1 MTNSNLVS
9 LFCDKDTNISRKELA
24 MRYVNLY
31 FVIVGGLAN
40 ITNDMILKAIEQL
53 KTNKKLYRQSVK
65 FHINKAEASSRVVV
79 SSFRQGSFEVGA
91 MTIYDTLLVEIK
103 NVLSYDIICQQTTIS
118 NLLLKAKA
126 DNVYIKSAILV
137 ALQFARLQDYL
148 SKEIEALVNSQ
159 GFRGNMINRT
169 FSTQLYGAAKELEDT
184 ACVIMP
190 EDDVCDIFDDTI
202 VIRSIDVIVNRITNM
217 AYLNKAFSKC
227 VNAYNL
233 PSSVGEEF
241 NNAYTEWTEMQTNIL
256 KKRYHFDTDEHIAKI
271 LGRSVG
277 SIKAKARR
285 LGLKRKTN

>member
-9 LFCDKDTNISRKELA
+9 LFYDKDTNISRKELA

-53 KTNKKLYRQSVK
+53 KTNKKLYRQSIK

-118 NLLLKAKA
+118 NLLLKAKT
-126 DNVYIKSAILV
+126 DNVYIKTAILT

-184 ACVIMP
+184 AYAIMP
-190 EDDVCDIFDDTI
+190 EDDVCDIFDDNI
-202 VIRSIDVIVNRITNM
+202 VKRSIDVIVNRITNM
-217 AYLNKAFSKC
+217 DYLNQASSKC

-241 NNAYTEWTEMQTNIL
+241 NNAYTEWTEMQTNLL

>member
-9 LFCDKDTNISRKELA
+9 LFYDKDTNISRKELA

-31 FVIVGGLAN
+31 FIIVGGLAN

-118 NLLLKAKA
+118 NLLLKAKT
-126 DNVYIKSAILV
+126 DNVYIKTAILT

-148 SKEIEALVNSQ
+148 SKELDALVNSQ
-159 GFRGNMINRT
+159 GFRGNMINYS
-169 FSTQLYGAAKELEDT
+169 FSNQLYGTAKELEDT
-184 ACVIMP
+184 IYNIMS
-190 EDDVCDIFDDTI
+190 ETEVCDIFDDTI
-202 VIRSIDVIVNRITNM
+202 VKRSIDVIVNRITNM
-217 AYLNKAFSKC
+217 DYLNKASSKC

-241 NNAYTEWTEMQTNIL
+241 NNAYTEWTEMQTNLL

>member
-9 LFCDKDTNISRKELA
+9 LFYDKDTNISRKELA

-40 ITNDMILKAIEQL
+40 ITNDMILKAIDQL

-118 NLLLKAKA
+118 NLLLKAKT
-126 DNVYIKSAILV
+126 DNVYIKTAILT

-159 GFRGNMINRT
+159 GFRGNMINYS
-169 FSTQLYGAAKELEDT
+169 FSNQLYGTAKELEDT
-184 ACVIMP
+184 LYNIMS
-190 EDDVCDIFDDTI
+190 ETEVCDIFDDTI
-202 VIRSIDVIVNRITNM
+202 VKRSIDVIVNRITNM
-217 AYLNKAFSKC
+217 DYLNKASSKC

-241 NNAYTEWTEMQTNIL
+241 NNAYTEWTEMQTNLL

>member
-9 LFCDKDTNISRKELA
+9 LFYDKDTNISRKELA

-65 FHINKAEASSRVVV
+65 FHINRAEASSRVVV

-118 NLLLKAKA
+118 NLLLKAKT
-126 DNVYIKSAILV
+126 DNVYIKTAILT

-184 ACVIMP
+184 AYAIMP
-190 EDDVCDIFDDTI
+190 EDDVCDIFDDNI
-202 VIRSIDVIVNRITNM
+202 VKRSIDVIVNRITNM
-217 AYLNKAFSKC
+217 DYLNQASSKC

-241 NNAYTEWTEMQTNIL
+241 NNAYTEWTEMQTNLL

>member
-9 LFCDKDTNISRKELA
+9 LFYDNDTNISRKELA

-31 FVIVGGLAN
+31 FIIVGGLAN

-118 NLLLKAKA
+118 NLLLKAKT

-184 ACVIMP
+184 IYNIMS
-190 EDDVCDIFDDTI
+190 ETEVCDIFDDTI
-202 VIRSIDVIVNRITNM
+202 VKRSIDVIVNRITNM
-217 AYLNKAFSKC
+217 DYLNKASSKC

-241 NNAYTEWTEMQTNIL
+241 NNAYTEWTEMQTNLL

>member
-9 LFCDKDTNISRKELA
+9 LFYDKDTNISRKELA

-169 FSTQLYGAAKELEDT
+169 FSTQLYGTAKELEDT
-184 ACVIMP
+184 AYAIMP

-202 VIRSIDVIVNRITNM
+202 VKRSIDVIVNRITNM
-217 AYLNKAFSKC
+217 DYLNKASSKC

-241 NNAYTEWTEMQTNIL
+241 NNAYTEWTEMQTNLL

>member
-1 MTNSNLVS
+1 MTNNNLVS
-9 LFCDKDTNISRKELA
+9 LFYDKDTNLSRKELA

-91 MTIYDTLLVEIK
+91 MTIYDSLLQEIR
-103 NVLSYDIICQQTTIS
+103 NILSYDIVCQQTTIS

-184 ACVIMP
+184 AYAIMP
-190 EDDVCDIFDDTI
+190 EDDVCDILMI
-202 VIRSIDVIVNRITNM
+202 LS
-217 AYLNKAFSKC
+217 LNALLMLS
-227 VNAYNL
+227 
-233 PSSVGEEF
+233 
-241 NNAYTEWTEMQTNIL
+241 
-256 KKRYHFDTDEHIAKI
+256 
-271 LGRSVG
+271 
-277 SIKAKARR
+277 
-285 LGLKRKTN
+285 

>member
-9 LFCDKDTNISRKELA
+9 LFYDKDTNISRKELA

-40 ITNDMILKAIEQL
+40 ITNDMILYAIEQL

-118 NLLLKAKA
+118 NLLLKAKT
-126 DNVYIKSAILV
+126 DNVYIKTAVLV

-184 ACVIMP
+184 AYAIMP
-190 EDDVCDIFDDTI
+190 EDDVYDIFDDTI
-202 VIRSIDVIVNRITNM
+202 VKRSIDVIVNRITNM
-217 AYLNKAFSKC
+217 DYLNKASSKC

-241 NNAYTEWTEMQTNIL
+241 NNAYTEWTEMQTNLL

-285 LGLKRKTN
+285 LGLQRKTD

>member
-1 MTNSNLVS
+1 
-9 LFCDKDTNISRKELA
+9 

-118 NLLLKAKA
+118 NLLLIAKT
-126 DNVYIKSAILV
+126 DNVYINTAILTE
-137 ALQFARLQDYL
+137 LQFARPQDYL

-159 GFRGNMINRT
+159 GFRGNMINYS
-169 FSTQLYGAAKELEDT
+169 FSNQLYGTAKELEDT
-184 ACVIMP
+184 IYNIMS
-190 EDDVCDIFDDTI
+190 ETEVCDIFDDTI
-202 VIRSIDVIVNRITNM
+202 VKRSIDVIVNRITNM
-217 AYLNKAFSKC
+217 DYLNKASSKC

-241 NNAYTEWTEMQTNIL
+241 NNAYTEWTEMQTNLL

>member
-9 LFCDKDTNISRKELA
+9 LFYDKDTNISRKELA

-103 NVLSYDIICQQTTIS
+103 NLLSYDMICQQTTIS
-118 NLLLKAKA
+118 NLLLKAKT

-159 GFRGNMINRT
+159 GFRGNMINYS
-169 FSTQLYGAAKELEDT
+169 FSNQLYGTAKELEDT
-184 ACVIMP
+184 IYNIMS
-190 EDDVCDIFDDTI
+190 ETEVCDIFDDTI
-202 VIRSIDVIVNRITNM
+202 VKRSIDVIVNRITNM
-217 AYLNKAFSKC
+217 DYLNKASSKC

-241 NNAYTEWTEMQTNIL
+241 NNAYTEWTEMQTNLL

>member
-9 LFCDKDTNISRKELA
+9 LFYDKDTSISRKELA

-118 NLLLKAKA
+118 NLLLKAKT
-126 DNVYIKSAILV
+126 DNVYIKTAILT

-159 GFRGNMINRT
+159 GFRGNMINYS
-169 FSTQLYGAAKELEDT
+169 FSNQLYGTAKELEDILYN
-184 ACVIMP
+184 IMS
-190 EDDVCDIFDDTI
+190 ETEVCDIFDDTI
-202 VIRSIDVIVNRITNM
+202 VKRSIDVIVNRITNM
-217 AYLNKAFSKC
+217 DYLNKASSKC

-241 NNAYTEWTEMQTNIL
+241 NNAYTEWTEMQTNLL

>member
-9 LFCDKDTNISRKELA
+9 LFYDKDTNISRKELA

-53 KTNKKLYRQSVK
+53 KTNKKLYRQSIK

-118 NLLLKAKA
+118 NLLLKAKT
-126 DNVYIKSAILV
+126 DNVYIKTAILT

-184 ACVIMP
+184 AYAIMS

-202 VIRSIDVIVNRITNM
+202 VKRSIDVIVNRITNM
-217 AYLNKAFSKC
+217 DYLNKASSKC

-241 NNAYTEWTEMQTNIL
+241 NNAYTEWTEMQTNLL

>member
-9 LFCDKDTNISRKELA
+9 LFYDKDTNISRKELA

-31 FVIVGGLAN
+31 FIIVGGLAN

-118 NLLLKAKA
+118 NLLLKAKT
-126 DNVYIKSAILV
+126 DNVYIKTAILT

-159 GFRGNMINRT
+159 GFRGNMINYS
-169 FSTQLYGAAKELEDT
+169 FSNQLYGTAKELEDT
-184 ACVIMP
+184 IYNIMS
-190 EDDVCDIFDDTI
+190 ETEVCDIFDDTI

-217 AYLNKAFSKC
+217 DYLNKASSKC

-241 NNAYTEWTEMQTNIL
+241 NNAYTEWTEMQTNLL

-277 SIKAKARR
+277 SIKAKACR

>member
-9 LFCDKDTNISRKELA
+9 LFYDKDTNISRKELA

-118 NLLLKAKA
+118 NLLLKAKT

-159 GFRGNMINRT
+159 GFRGNMINYS
-169 FSTQLYGAAKELEDT
+169 FSNQLYGTAKELEDT
-184 ACVIMP
+184 IYNIMS
-190 EDDVCDIFDDTI
+190 ETEVCDIFDDTI
-202 VIRSIDVIVNRITNM
+202 VKRSIDVIVNRITNM
-217 AYLNKAFSKC
+217 DYLNKASSKC

-241 NNAYTEWTEMQTNIL
+241 NNAYTEWTEMQTNLL

>member
-9 LFCDKDTNISRKELA
+9 LFYDKDTNISRKELA

-118 NLLLKAKA
+118 NLLLKAKT

-159 GFRGNMINRT
+159 GFRGNMINYS
-169 FSTQLYGAAKELEDT
+169 FSNQLYGTAKELEDT
-184 ACVIMP
+184 IYNIMS
-190 EDDVCDIFDDTI
+190 ETEVCDIFDDTI
-202 VIRSIDVIVNRITNM
+202 VKRSIDVIVNRITNM
-217 AYLNKAFSKC
+217 DYLNKASSKC

>member
-9 LFCDKDTNISRKELA
+9 LFYDKDTNISRKELA

-79 SSFRQGSFEVGA
+79 SSFRQGS
-91 MTIYDTLLVEIK
+91 VEIK

-118 NLLLKAKA
+118 NLLLKAKT
-126 DNVYIKSAILV
+126 DNVYIKTAILT

-159 GFRGNMINRT
+159 GFRGNMINCS
-169 FSTQLYGAAKELEDT
+169 FSNQLYGAAKELEDT
-184 ACVIMP
+184 AYAIMP

-202 VIRSIDVIVNRITNM
+202 VKRSIDVIVNRITNM
-217 AYLNKAFSKC
+217 DYLNKALSKC

-241 NNAYTEWTEMQTNIL
+241 NNAYTEWTEMQTNLL

>member
-9 LFCDKDTNISRKELA
+9 LFYDKDTNISRKELA

-118 NLLLKAKA
+118 NLLLKAKT
-126 DNVYIKSAILV
+126 DNVYIKTAILT
-137 ALQFARLQDYL
+137 ALQFARLQDFL
-148 SKEIEALVNSQ
+148 SKNIEALVNSQ
-159 GFRGNMINRT
+159 GFRGNMINYS
-169 FSTQLYGAAKELEDT
+169 FSNQLYGTAKELEDT
-184 ACVIMP
+184 IYNIMS
-190 EDDVCDIFDDTI
+190 ETEVCDIFDDTI
-202 VIRSIDVIVNRITNM
+202 VKRSIDVIVNRITNM
-217 AYLNKAFSKC
+217 DYLNKASSKC

-241 NNAYTEWTEMQTNIL
+241 NNAYTEWTEMQTNLL

>member
-9 LFCDKDTNISRKELA
+9 LFYDKDTNISRKELA

-31 FVIVGGLAN
+31 FIIVGGLAN

-118 NLLLKAKA
+118 NLLLKAKT
-126 DNVYIKSAILV
+126 DNVYIKTAILT

-159 GFRGNMINRT
+159 GFRGNMINYS
-169 FSTQLYGAAKELEDT
+169 FSNQLYGTAKELEDT
-184 ACVIMP
+184 IYNIMS
-190 EDDVCDIFDDTI
+190 ETEVCDIFDDTI
-202 VIRSIDVIVNRITNM
+202 VKRSIDVIVNRITNM
-217 AYLNKAFSKC
+217 DYLNKAYSKC

-241 NNAYTEWTEMQTNIL
+241 NNAYTEWTEMQTNLL

>member
-9 LFCDKDTNISRKELA
+9 LFYDKDTNISRKELA

-118 NLLLKAKA
+118 NLLLKAKT
-126 DNVYIKSAILV
+126 DNVYIKTAILT

-184 ACVIMP
+184 AYAIMP

-202 VIRSIDVIVNRITNM
+202 VKRSIDVIVNRITNM
-217 AYLNKAFSKC
+217 DYLNKASSKC

-241 NNAYTEWTEMQTNIL
+241 NNAYTEWTEMQTNLL

>member
-9 LFCDKDTNISRKELA
+9 LFYDKDTNISRKELA

-118 NLLLKAKA
+118 NLLLKAKT
-126 DNVYIKSAILV
+126 DNVYIKTAILT

-159 GFRGNMINRT
+159 GFRGNMINYS
-169 FSTQLYGAAKELEDT
+169 FSNQLYGTAKELEDT
-184 ACVIMP
+184 IYNIMS
-190 EDDVCDIFDDTI
+190 ETEVCDIFDDTI
-202 VIRSIDVIVNRITNM
+202 VKRSIDVIVNRITNM
-217 AYLNKAFSKC
+217 DYLNKASSKC
-227 VNAYNL
+227 VNAYNP

-241 NNAYTEWTEMQTNIL
+241 NNAYTEWTEMQTNLL

>member
-9 LFCDKDTNISRKELA
+9 LFYDKDTNISRKELA

-118 NLLLKAKA
+118 NLLLKAKT
-126 DNVYIKSAILV
+126 DNVYIKTAILT
-137 ALQFARLQDYL
+137 ALQFARLQDFL

-184 ACVIMP
+184 AYAIMP

-202 VIRSIDVIVNRITNM
+202 VKRSIDVIVNRITNM
-217 AYLNKAFSKC
+217 DYLNKASSKC

-241 NNAYTEWTEMQTNIL
+241 NNAYTGWTEMQTNLL

>member
-9 LFCDKDTNISRKELA
+9 LFYDKDTNISRKELA

-118 NLLLKAKA
+118 NLLLKAKI
-126 DNVYIKSAILV
+126 DNVYIKTAILT

-159 GFRGNMINRT
+159 GFRGNMINYS
-169 FSTQLYGAAKELEDT
+169 FSNQLYGTAKELEDT
-184 ACVIMP
+184 IYNIMS
-190 EDDVCDIFDDTI
+190 ETEVCDIFDDTI
-202 VIRSIDVIVNRITNM
+202 VKRSIDVIVNRITNM
-217 AYLNKAFSKC
+217 DYLNKASSKC

-241 NNAYTEWTEMQTNIL
+241 NNAYTEWTEMQTNLL

>member
-9 LFCDKDTNISRKELA
+9 LFYDKDTNISRKELA

-118 NLLLKAKA
+118 NLLLKAKT

-159 GFRGNMINRT
+159 GFKGNMINYS
-169 FSTQLYGAAKELEDT
+169 FSNQLYGTAKELEDT
-184 ACVIMP
+184 IYNIMS
-190 EDDVCDIFDDTI
+190 ETEVCDIFDDTI
-202 VIRSIDVIVNRITNM
+202 VKRSIDVIVNRITNM
-217 AYLNKAFSKC
+217 DYLNKASSKC

-241 NNAYTEWTEMQTNIL
+241 NNAYTEWTEMQTNLL

>member
-9 LFCDKDTNISRKELA
+9 LFYDKDTNISRKELA

-31 FVIVGGLAN
+31 FIIVGGLAN

-118 NLLLKAKA
+118 NLLLKAKT
-126 DNVYIKSAILV
+126 DNVYTKTAILT

-159 GFRGNMINRT
+159 GFRGNMINYS
-169 FSTQLYGAAKELEDT
+169 FSNQLYGTAKELEDT
-184 ACVIMP
+184 IYNIMS
-190 EDDVCDIFDDTI
+190 ETEVCDIFDDTI
-202 VIRSIDVIVNRITNM
+202 VKRSIDVIVNRITNM
-217 AYLNKAFSKC
+217 DYLNKASSKC

-241 NNAYTEWTEMQTNIL
+241 NNAYTEWTEMQTNLL

-277 SIKAKARR
+277 SIKAKDRR

>member
-1 MTNSNLVS
+1 
-9 LFCDKDTNISRKELA
+9 
-24 MRYVNLY
+24 
-31 FVIVGGLAN
+31 
-40 ITNDMILKAIEQL
+40 MILQAIEQL
-53 KTNKKLYRQSVK
+53 KTNKKLYRQGTK
-65 FHINKAEASSRVVV
+65 YHINKAEATSRLIV

-103 NVLSYDIICQQTTIS
+103 NVLSYDIVCLQTTIS
-118 NLLLKAKA
+118 NLLLKAKT
-126 DNVYIKSAILV
+126 DNVYIKTAVLV

-159 GFRGNMINRT
+159 GFRGNMINSS
-169 FSTQLYGAAKELEDT
+169 FSSQLYGTAKELEDT
-184 ACVIMP
+184 IYNIMS
-190 EDDVCDIFDDTI
+190 ETDVCDIFDDTI
-202 VIRSIDVIVNRITNM
+202 VKRSIDVIINRITSM
-217 AYLNKAFSKC
+217 DYLNQASSKC

-241 NNAYTEWTEMQTNIL
+241 NNAYTEWTEMQTTLL

>member
-9 LFCDKDTNISRKELA
+9 LFYDKDTNISRKELA

-118 NLLLKAKA
+118 NLLLKAKT
-126 DNVYIKSAILV
+126 DNVYIKTAILT
-137 ALQFARLQDYL
+137 ALQFARLQDFL

-184 ACVIMP
+184 AYAIMP
-190 EDDVCDIFDDTI
+190 EDDVCDIFDDNI
-202 VIRSIDVIVNRITNM
+202 VKRSIDVIVNRITNM
-217 AYLNKAFSKC
+217 DYLNQASSKC

-241 NNAYTEWTEMQTNIL
+241 NNAYTEWTEMQTNLL

>member
-9 LFCDKDTNISRKELA
+9 LFYDKDTNISRKELA
-24 MRYVNLY
+24 MRYANLY

-40 ITNDMILKAIEQL
+40 ITNDMILQAIEQL
-53 KTNKKLYRQSVK
+53 KTNKKLYRQATK
-65 FHINKAEASSRVVV
+65 YHINKAEATSRLIV

-103 NVLSYDIICQQTTIS
+103 NVLSYDIVCLQTTIS
-118 NLLLKAKA
+118 NLLLKAKT
-126 DNVYIKSAILV
+126 DNVYIKTAVLV

-159 GFRGNMINRT
+159 GFRGNMINST
-169 FSTQLYGAAKELEDT
+169 FSTQLYGAAKELEDAAYT
-184 ACVIMP
+184 ILP

-202 VIRSIDVIVNRITNM
+202 VKRSIDVIINRITSM
-217 AYLNKAFSKC
+217 DYLNQASSKC

-241 NNAYTEWTEMQTNIL
+241 NNAYTEWTEMQTTLL

-285 LGLKRKTN
+285 LGLKRKIN

>member
-9 LFCDKDTNISRKELA
+9 LFYDKDTNISRKELA

-31 FVIVGGLAN
+31 FIIVGGLAN

-118 NLLLKAKA
+118 NLLLKAKI
-126 DNVYIKSAILV
+126 DNVYIKTAILT

-159 GFRGNMINRT
+159 GFRGNMINYS
-169 FSTQLYGAAKELEDT
+169 FSNQLYGTAKELEDT
-184 ACVIMP
+184 IYNIMS
-190 EDDVCDIFDDTI
+190 ETEVCDIFDDTI
-202 VIRSIDVIVNRITNM
+202 VKRSIDVIVNRITNM
-217 AYLNKAFSKC
+217 DYLNKASSKC

-241 NNAYTEWTEMQTNIL
+241 NNAYTEWTEMQTNLL

>member
-9 LFCDKDTNISRKELA
+9 LFYDKDTNISRKELA

-118 NLLLKAKA
+118 NLLLKAKT
-126 DNVYIKSAILV
+126 DNVYIKTAILT

-159 GFRGNMINRT
+159 GFRGNMINYS
-169 FSTQLYGAAKELEDT
+169 FSNQLYGTAKELEDT
-184 ACVIMP
+184 IYNIMS
-190 EDDVCDIFDDTI
+190 ETEVCDIFDDTI
-202 VIRSIDVIVNRITNM
+202 VKRSIDVIVNRITNM
-217 AYLNKAFSKC
+217 DYLNKASSKC

>member
-9 LFCDKDTNISRKELA
+9 LFYDKDTNISRKELA

-31 FVIVGGLAN
+31 FIIVGGLAN

-118 NLLLKAKA
+118 NLLLKAKT
-126 DNVYIKSAILV
+126 DNVYIKTAILT

-159 GFRGNMINRT
+159 GFKGNMINYS
-169 FSTQLYGAAKELEDT
+169 FSNQLYGTAKELEDT
-184 ACVIMP
+184 IYNIMS
-190 EDDVCDIFDDTI
+190 ETEVCDIFDDTI
-202 VIRSIDVIVNRITNM
+202 VKRSIDVIVNRITNM
-217 AYLNKAFSKC
+217 DYLNKASSKC

-241 NNAYTEWTEMQTNIL
+241 NNAYTEWTEMQTNLL

>member
-9 LFCDKDTNISRKELA
+9 LFYDKDTNISRKELA

-65 FHINKAEASSRVVV
+65 FHINRAEASSRVVV

-118 NLLLKAKA
+118 NLLLKAKT
-126 DNVYIKSAILV
+126 DNVYIKTAILT
-137 ALQFARLQDYL
+137 ALQFARLQDFL

-159 GFRGNMINRT
+159 GFRGNMINCS
-169 FSTQLYGAAKELEDT
+169 FSNQLYGTAKELEDT
-184 ACVIMP
+184 IYNIMS
-190 EDDVCDIFDDTI
+190 ETEVCDIFDDTI
-202 VIRSIDVIVNRITNM
+202 VKRSIDVIVNRITNM
-217 AYLNKAFSKC
+217 DYLNKASSKC

-241 NNAYTEWTEMQTNIL
+241 NNAYTEWTEMQTNLL

>member
-9 LFCDKDTNISRKELA
+9 LFYDKDTNISRKELA

-31 FVIVGGLAN
+31 FIIVGGLAN

-118 NLLLKAKA
+118 NLLLKAKT

-184 ACVIMP
+184 IYNIMS
-190 EDDVCDIFDDTI
+190 ETEVCDIFDDTI
-202 VIRSIDVIVNRITNM
+202 VKRSIDVIVNRITNM
-217 AYLNKAFSKC
+217 DYLNKASSKC

-241 NNAYTEWTEMQTNIL
+241 NNAYTEWTEMQTNLL

>member
-9 LFCDKDTNISRKELA
+9 LFYNKDTNISRKELA

-79 SSFRQGSFEVGA
+79 SSFRQGSYEVGA

-118 NLLLKAKA
+118 NLLLKAKT
-126 DNVYIKSAILV
+126 DNVYIKTAILT

-159 GFRGNMINRT
+159 GFRGNMINYS
-169 FSTQLYGAAKELEDT
+169 FSNQLYGTAKELEDT
-184 ACVIMP
+184 IYNIMS
-190 EDDVCDIFDDTI
+190 ETEVCDIFDDTI
-202 VIRSIDVIVNRITNM
+202 VKRSIDVIVNRITNM
-217 AYLNKAFSKC
+217 DYLNKASSKC

-241 NNAYTEWTEMQTNIL
+241 NNAYTEWTEMQTNLL

>member
-9 LFCDKDTNISRKELA
+9 LFYDKDTNISRKELA

-118 NLLLKAKA
+118 NLLLKAKT
-126 DNVYIKSAILV
+126 DNVYIKTAILT
-137 ALQFARLQDYL
+137 ALQFARLQDFL
-148 SKEIEALVNSQ
+148 SKNIEALVNSQ
-159 GFRGNMINRT
+159 GFRGNMINYS
-169 FSTQLYGAAKELEDT
+169 FSNQLYGTAKELEDT
-184 ACVIMP
+184 AYAIMP

-202 VIRSIDVIVNRITNM
+202 VKRSIDVIVNRITNM
-217 AYLNKAFSKC
+217 DYLNQASSKC

-241 NNAYTEWTEMQTNIL
+241 NNAYTEWTEMQTNLL

>member
-9 LFCDKDTNISRKELA
+9 LFYDKDTNISRKELA

-40 ITNDMILKAIEQL
+40 ITNDMILQAIEQL

-65 FHINKAEASSRVVV
+65 YHINRAKDSSRVVI
-79 SSFRQGSFEVGA
+79 SSFRQDSFEVGA
-91 MTIYDTLLVEIK
+91 MTIYDTLLQEIK
-103 NVLSYDIICQQTTIS
+103 NVLAYDIVCQQTTIS
-118 NLLLKAKA
+118 NLLLKAKT
-126 DNVYIKSAILV
+126 DNVYIKTAVLV

-148 SKEIEALVNSQ
+148 SKEIESLVNSQ
-159 GFRGNMINRT
+159 GFRGNMINYS
-169 FSTQLYGAAKELEDT
+169 FSNQLYGTAKELEDT
-184 ACVIMP
+184 IYSIMS
-190 EDDVCDIFDDTI
+190 ETEVCDIFDDTI
-202 VIRSIDVIVNRITNM
+202 VKRSIDVIVNRITNM
-217 AYLNKAFSKC
+217 DYLNQASSKC

-241 NNAYTEWTEMQTNIL
+241 NNAYTEWTEMQTNLL

-271 LGRSVG
+271 LGHSIG

>member
-9 LFCDKDTNISRKELA
+9 LFYDKDTNISRKELA

-118 NLLLKAKA
+118 NLLLKAKT
-126 DNVYIKSAILV
+126 DNVYIKTAILT
-137 ALQFARLQDYL
+137 ALQFARLQDFL
-148 SKEIEALVNSQ
+148 SKNIEALVNSQ
-159 GFRGNMINRT
+159 GFRGNMINYS
-169 FSTQLYGAAKELEDT
+169 FSNQLYGTAKELEDT
-184 ACVIMP
+184 IYNIMS
-190 EDDVCDIFDDTI
+190 ETEVCDIFDDTI

-217 AYLNKAFSKC
+217 DYLNKASSKC

-241 NNAYTEWTEMQTNIL
+241 NNAYTEWTEMQTNLL

>member
-9 LFCDKDTNISRKELA
+9 LFYDKDTNISRKELA

-79 SSFRQGSFEVGA
+79 SSFRQGSFNVGA

-118 NLLLKAKA
+118 NLLLKAKT
-126 DNVYIKSAILV
+126 DNVYIKTAILT

-159 GFRGNMINRT
+159 GFRGNMINYS
-169 FSTQLYGAAKELEDT
+169 FSNQLYGTAKELEDT
-184 ACVIMP
+184 IYNIMS
-190 EDDVCDIFDDTI
+190 ETEVCDIFDDTI
-202 VIRSIDVIVNRITNM
+202 VKRSIDVIVNRITNM
-217 AYLNKAFSKC
+217 DYLNKASSKC

-241 NNAYTEWTEMQTNIL
+241 NNAYTEWTEMQTNLL

>member
-9 LFCDKDTNISRKELA
+9 LFYDKDTNISRKELA

-31 FVIVGGLAN
+31 FIIVGGLAN

-118 NLLLKAKA
+118 NLLLKAKT
-126 DNVYIKSAILV
+126 DNVYIKTAILT

-159 GFRGNMINRT
+159 GFRGNMINYS
-169 FSTQLYGAAKELEDT
+169 FSDQLYGTAKELEDT
-184 ACVIMP
+184 IYNIMS
-190 EDDVCDIFDDTI
+190 ETEVCDIFDDTI
-202 VIRSIDVIVNRITNM
+202 VKRSIDVIVNRITNM
-217 AYLNKAFSKC
+217 DYLNKASSKC

-241 NNAYTEWTEMQTNIL
+241 NNAYTEWTEMQTNLL

>member
-9 LFCDKDTNISRKELA
+9 LFYDKDTNISRKELA

-65 FHINKAEASSRVVV
+65 FHINRAEASSRVVV

-91 MTIYDTLLVEIK
+91 MTIYDSLLHEIR
-103 NVLSYDIICQQTTIS
+103 NILSYDIVCQQTTIS

-184 ACVIMP
+184 AYAIMP
-190 EDDVCDIFDDTI
+190 EDDVCDIFDDNI
-202 VIRSIDVIVNRITNM
+202 VKRSIDVIVNRITNM
-217 AYLNKAFSKC
+217 DYLNKASSKC

-241 NNAYTEWTEMQTNIL
+241 NNAYTEWTEMQTNLL

>member
-9 LFCDKDTNISRKELA
+9 LFYDKDTNISRKELA

-31 FVIVGGLAN
+31 FIIVGGLAN

-118 NLLLKAKA
+118 NLLLKAKT

-159 GFRGNMINRT
+159 GFRGNMINYS
-169 FSTQLYGAAKELEDT
+169 FSNQLYGTAKELEDT
-184 ACVIMP
+184 IYNIMS
-190 EDDVCDIFDDTI
+190 ETEVCDIFDDTI
-202 VIRSIDVIVNRITNM
+202 VKRSIDVIVNRITNM
-217 AYLNKAFSKC
+217 DYLNKASSKC